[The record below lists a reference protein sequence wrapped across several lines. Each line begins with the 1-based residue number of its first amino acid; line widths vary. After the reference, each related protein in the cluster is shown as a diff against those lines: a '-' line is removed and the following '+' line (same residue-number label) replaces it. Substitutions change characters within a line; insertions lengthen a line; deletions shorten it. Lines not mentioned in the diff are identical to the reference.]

1 MNELTEKELDAR
13 KFNVNGTEVF
23 LDPSKLGFNEASLT
37 NFFYE
42 EGLFYDFYAHQLIQ
56 AEYEQQTY
64 EVEYEVKYS
73 EKFKAAKA
81 AGSSDKLAE
90 ATAVSDP
97 ELYAIKYKILDA
109 KRKMRLIAMHL
120 KSWDKTHENANN
132 MGHTLRREMDKLS
145 PRFHTMESEVER
157 LMGG

>member
-1 MNELTEKELDAR
+1 MDLTDKELEAR
-13 KFNVNGTEVF
+13 KFSVNGTEVF
-23 LDPSKLGFNEASLT
+23 LDPAKLGFNEAT
-37 NFFYE
+37 ITAFFYE

-56 AEYEQQTY
+56 AEYEQQMY
-64 EVEYEVKYS
+64 EIEYEAKYGD
-73 EKFKAAKA
+73 KFKAVKA
-81 AGSSDKLAE
+81 TGASDKLTD
-90 ATAVSDP
+90 ATVVSDP
-97 ELYAIKYKILDA
+97 EMYQIKKKILEA

-145 PRFHTMESEVER
+145 PRIYEMESGVEK